1 MPPGCQ
7 ESGQPLEEA
16 PEEQSLMASANPGE
30 GEDAP
35 APEPKVKTCKRG
47 SSLPDGPWILSY
59 IFHVL
64 IEG

>member
-1 MPPGCQ
+1 MPPGSQ

-35 APEPKVKTCKRG
+35 APEPKVKPAKGELFSRWALDT
-47 SSLPDGPWILSY
+47 LLFI
-59 IFHVL
+59 HVL